1 MDAALDFGFFESR
14 LNDSFQVLESPVEL
28 MLAECR
34 RLPAHALREPFSL
47 IFRGPAE
54 CFLPQQI
61 YHLRNERTE
70 PIGIFLVPVGRD
82 AGGFQYEAIFN

>member
-14 LNDSFQVLESPVEL
+14 LNDRFQVSESPIEL
-28 MLAECR
+28 TLAECR
-34 RLPAHALREPFSL
+34 RLPPHALREPFSL
-47 IFRGPAE
+47 IFKGPAE

-61 YHLRNERTE
+61 YYLRNARTE

-82 AGGFQYEAIFN
+82 ADGYQYEAIFN